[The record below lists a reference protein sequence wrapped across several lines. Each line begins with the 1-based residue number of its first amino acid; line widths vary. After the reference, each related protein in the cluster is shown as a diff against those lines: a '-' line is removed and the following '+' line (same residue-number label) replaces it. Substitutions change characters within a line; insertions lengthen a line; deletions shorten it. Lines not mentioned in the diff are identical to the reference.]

1 MLFAFKALSY
11 VPAFFLAERV
21 AEARV
26 SRSLRWLHVAVQLE
40 RLYISVWLH
49 TFICFDCEPRTVVRI
64 RVRRCVIRVR
74 INETVVRIR
83 IVTTTTNDT
92 AMETLYLFCSL
103 TDCRLYFSLANLAA
117 LCRAVTGKSEQTP
130 IQGLSL

>member
-1 MLFAFKALSY
+1 MLFVSISCSFAFKALSY
-11 VPAFFLAERV
+11 VPAFFLVERV

-49 TFICFDCEPRTVVRI
+49 TFICFDCEPRTVVRV

-92 AMETLYLFCSL
+92 AMETLYLFAVSNCSYTL
-103 TDCRLYFSLANLAA
+103 FIPNGR
-117 LCRAVTGKSEQTP
+117 E
-130 IQGLSL
+130 

>member
-1 MLFAFKALSY
+1 MFYAFKALSY
-11 VPAFFLAERV
+11 VPAFSCERV

-26 SRSLRWLHVAVQLE
+26 SRSLRWLHVTVQLE
-40 RLYISVWLH
+40 RLYISVVNNTTL
-49 TFICFDCEPRTVVRI
+49 IALKCEPRAVVRV

-83 IVTTTTNDT
+83 IVTATTNAT

-103 TDCRLYFSLANLAA
+103 TTAD
-117 LCRAVTGKSEQTP
+117 
-130 IQGLSL
+130 